1 MDTFAELL
9 KRLTDEGVE
18 FVLVGGFAA
27 VAHGSFQVTR
37 DVDICANLDDA
48 TVAKLRKALAIWNPT
63 HRMTPQQLSFLLRP
77 REGER
82 VNNLYL
88 QTDMGMLDVLSSI
101 KGVGDFHRLME
112 KAETVEVDGQK
123 VRIISLEDLI
133 TAKDAMGRD
142 RDRIVAKE
150 LRAIAAKRG
159 AGGSALSA

>member
-9 KRLTDEGVE
+9 KKLTDEGVE

-27 VAHGSFQVTR
+27 VTHGSFQLTR
-37 DVDICANLDDA
+37 DIDICAILDDA
-48 TVAKLRKALAIWNPT
+48 TVAKLRRALANWNPT

-101 KGVGDFHRLME
+101 KGVGDFQRLME
-112 KAETVEVDGQK
+112 KAETVEVDGQN
-123 VRIISLEDLI
+123 VRVISLEDLI
-133 TAKDAMGRD
+133 TAKEAMGRD

-150 LRAIAAKRG
+150 LRAIAAKRESG
-159 AGGSALSA
+159 EATSQK